1 MNTTLWEKKMAT
13 TDGSTHSYNPIK
25 VINDVS
31 KIIGSYLLCDV
42 VSSTLRFLFYLYIFE
57 SWQANLLPVS

>member
-13 TDGSTHSYNPIK
+13 TDESTHSYNPIK